1 MWLCIYDIS
10 VLTSVCLLSPGGAMH
25 AMYCYSPLS
34 DSWSLV
40 TRLGERASC
49 AIAAC
54 NNKLF
59 ITGGRDNKNQVIST
73 VMCWDVDRGV
83 LTEECVLP
91 MGVSHHGSVTLMK
104 SYTHIHRI
112 TPASECQWHKLT
124 WTRPAD
130 SGVLVHESESF
141 FKWSFF
147 MCITLQH
154 VHSVATKHLILQ
166 NFIFTWCVSFLFR
179 YCFSFFSY
187 VLIAKKLN
195 VLQSHTGTFNSVL
208 TKKLHK

>member
-1 MWLCIYDIS
+1 MECYQAQIRGIFTLGEFFNF
-10 VLTSVCLLSPGGAMH
+10 VLLSIFNNLNVAAVQFCLPPGGAMH

-73 VMCWDVDRGV
+73 VMCWDVARGV

-112 TPASECQWHKLT
+112 TPASVCQ
-124 WTRPAD
+124 
-130 SGVLVHESESF
+130 
-141 FKWSFF
+141 
-147 MCITLQH
+147 
-154 VHSVATKHLILQ
+154 
-166 NFIFTWCVSFLFR
+166 
-179 YCFSFFSY
+179 
-187 VLIAKKLN
+187 
-195 VLQSHTGTFNSVL
+195 
-208 TKKLHK
+208 

>member
-1 MWLCIYDIS
+1 MLAFNDILLIPMHC
-10 VLTSVCLLSPGGAMH
+10 LTKYELNMNFSIVTIQCCLLPGGAMH

-73 VMCWDVDRGV
+73 VMCWDVAREV

-104 SYTHIHRI
+104 SYTHIQRI
-112 TPASECQWHKLT
+112 APAAGCQ
-124 WTRPAD
+124 
-130 SGVLVHESESF
+130 
-141 FKWSFF
+141 
-147 MCITLQH
+147 
-154 VHSVATKHLILQ
+154 
-166 NFIFTWCVSFLFR
+166 
-179 YCFSFFSY
+179 
-187 VLIAKKLN
+187 
-195 VLQSHTGTFNSVL
+195 
-208 TKKLHK
+208 

>member
-1 MWLCIYDIS
+1 MVHCVRHVCSLYLSTLMWLLFY
-10 VLTSVCLLSPGGAMH
+10 CLLAGGAMH

-73 VMCWDVDRGV
+73 VMCWDVAREV

-112 TPASECQWHKLT
+112 TPASESQWQRLL
-124 WTRPAD
+124 WTGHYSSWENGWEVMP
-130 SGVLVHESESF
+130 ESDE
-141 FKWSFF
+141 
-147 MCITLQH
+147 LYLH
-154 VHSVATKHLILQ
+154 
-166 NFIFTWCVSFLFR
+166 SFL
-179 YCFSFFSY
+179 CSFYSFKY
-187 VLIAKKLN
+187 
-195 VLQSHTGTFNSVL
+195 
-208 TKKLHK
+208 